1 MRGSAERT
9 FAGHPPRRDDGGATG
24 AWMGK
29 ALRALRQTA
38 SREYHG
44 TRVLQLSEKEARLDL
59 RPESYDFPHGGGPP
73 DTACQIQRSVSRR
86 DLLSHLCRDGCA
98 LWSRSPCASAPTLQ
112 HPPFPQVWC
121 GPPNR
126 TSCMP
131 VAQADGPIPMHECRP
146 LSPPGCF
153 RIRLRIPPSLSW
165 RNIGAC
171 RSAGPPSTCLFARIS
186 SVDA

>member
-1 MRGSAERT
+1 MPRWVILPFPDSLPTFEYSPSRGKSPLCQQNDH
-9 FAGHPPRRDDGGATG
+9 FARRRAPRRRLPDSAVGLPQGPAVTF
-24 AWMGK
+24 MPRR
-29 ALRALRQTA
+29 LRAFWPRNTWA
-38 SREYHG
+38 G
-44 TRVLQLSEKEARLDL
+44 
-59 RPESYDFPHGGGPP
+59 
-73 DTACQIQRSVSRR
+73 
-86 DLLSHLCRDGCA
+86 
-98 LWSRSPCASAPTLQ
+98 APTLQ

-131 VAQADGPIPMHECRP
+131 VAQTDGSIPMHECRH

-171 RSAGPPSTCLFARIS
+171 RSAGPPNSRLFARIS
-186 SVDA
+186 SVDV